1 MAEGTRSKKLE
12 GEKEQRATGEHRKD
26 DYKPTPQQA
35 SAANL
40 KKAAGKAEKEATL
53 AALRHSLT
61 PKKASPK
68 GSPAQASATGNL
80 TQASSSGLLAKA
92 VPPLPGTEKTK
103 ETAEPAPPPGVPP
116 PLQADLPSATTDPLT
131 SLLAQMA
138 ALNTKLDTLATKA
151 DLNSLQNKLTE
162 HVNETVEAAV
172 QPVRTQ
178 VEDLNTRVEKLEQ
191 GSNSKPT
198 RNDPSDP
205 AHKRVSFLGFP
216 DTCAAEE
223 RLAEMQRFVQK
234 FPLHSP
240 LAVSNKYTGPYNNRS
255 CSKHGFAEFAD
266 RDARDNFLKAA
277 KETSFTVKGVVV
289 GVKKAKTSFNGQR
302 DYSLYKAA
310 DVLKAAAP
318 GKSVTLERDSRTV
331 AVDKVCAFKQEKD
344 ETGGTFCGGYSHLS
358 LA

>member
-1 MAEGTRSKKLE
+1 M
-12 GEKEQRATGEHRKD
+12 
-26 DYKPTPQQA
+26 
-35 SAANL
+35 
-40 KKAAGKAEKEATL
+40 AGKAEKEATL
-53 AALRHSLT
+53 AALRHLLS
-61 PKKASPK
+61 PKQVTPK
-68 GSPAQASATGNL
+68 GSPAQASATSNL
-80 TQASSSGLLAKA
+80 TEPSSSSLLAKE
-92 VPPLPGTEKTK
+92 VPPLPGTENTK
-103 ETAEPAPPPGVPP
+103 SAEPAPPPGAPP
-116 PLQADLPSATTDPLT
+116 PYTATVPACADPLAG
-131 SLLAQMA
+131 LLAQMA
-138 ALNTKLDTLATKA
+138 ALNAKLDTLATKT
-151 DLNSLQNKLTE
+151 DLETLQGKLSE
-162 HVNETVEAAV
+162 QVKDTVEAAV

-178 VEDLNTRVEKLEQ
+178 VQDLNARVGKLEKE
-191 GSNSKPT
+191 GGHAT
-198 RNDPSDP
+198 TGNDPHDP
-205 AHKRVSFLGFP
+205 AHKRVSFLRFP
-216 DTCAAEE
+216 DTCTADE
-223 RLAEMQRFVQK
+223 RLAETQRFVHK